1 MDKFKTTFIEVNI
14 KEGFSNLDITN
25 IKHKMKPE
33 IRNGGELVI
42 SLEIIG
48 DIIISEIQGF

>member
-1 MDKFKTTFIEVNI
+1 
-14 KEGFSNLDITN
+14 
-25 IKHKMKPE
+25 MKPE

-48 DIIISEIQGF
+48 DIIISEIQGFNNMTVKGG